1 MCVPRIFRCF
11 FLFFAACASFFCM
24 FLLLLIVCADSNLHV
39 SRFAKFIDRSAWAA
53 QRQRRGRRQQRRWQH
68 AQLFI
73 DKKMWQTEAKTTEN
87 TQK

>member
-1 MCVPRIFRCF
+1 
-11 FLFFAACASFFCM
+11 M
-24 FLLLLIVCADSNLHV
+24 FLLLLIVCADCNLHV

-87 TQK
+87 TQN